1 MKSVYYLSTNARGGP
16 TVRMA
21 RLVEFVRSIRR
32 GHRVERHSPDS
43 YSSKLSSALLVLN
56 GQINRLKNKYA
67 GMEARGKEYFER
79 CIQALQ
85 AGDEGYAAIY
95 ASEIA
100 ELRRIARIVLQS
112 LIVLEQVRVRM
123 ESLLELREIIGLAPV
138 LKGLLERVRSE
149 IVNIVPEA
157 AESLGSLTDAIDSL
171 IAGSGM
177 VANVP
182 ALEERPEELSDEAVR
197 ILDEARTIIAQKV
210 AESFP
215 DIPTLSPREKMVYN
229 YISSLP
235 EGSVL
240 EVEAC
245 ARALGIPE
253 GEVEVALRKLEER
266 GLIEVSQSEAT

>member
-1 MKSVYYLSTNARGGP
+1 M
-16 TVRMA
+16 
-21 RLVEFVRSIRR
+21 E
-32 GHRVERHSPDS
+32 EHSAD

-67 GMEARGKEYFER
+67 GLEARGKEYFER

-95 ASEIA
+95 AGEIA

-149 IVNIVPEA
+149 IVKVVPEA

-171 IAGSGM
+171 IAGSG
-177 VANVP
+177 VVTNVP
-182 ALEERPEELSDEAVR
+182 VLEEKPEELSDEAIR

-215 DIPTLSPREKMVYN
+215 EIPTLAPNERLVYN

-245 ARALGIPE
+245 ASALGIPE
-253 GEVEVALRKLEER
+253 NEVEQALRKLQEK
-266 GLIEVSQSEAT
+266 GFIEVSQGELT